1 MCFEVVFLAV
11 FKHEKAVFFQQVV
24 LEDEV
29 GESLQTRQF
38 VGRVGKD
45 EVELLTASL
54 NVLEY
59 VATDRETTVGLDF
72 LHDFADES
80 VVVAVFLDA
89 DYLVASSGQQFDTDA
104 SCACK
109 EVEGTYPPSS
119 KSM

>member
-45 EVELLTASL
+45 EVELFTASL

-59 VATDRETTVGLDF
+59 VATNGETAVGLDF
-72 LHDFADES
+72 LHDLQMKA
-80 VVVAVFLDA
+80 
-89 DYLVASSGQQFDTDA
+89 
-104 SCACK
+104 
-109 EVEGTYPPSS
+109 
-119 KSM
+119 